1 MEYQKELIFF
11 QKSVERCG
19 VYLSVVARDTPVYRE
34 STVRVLLGMG
44 TPLMAAV
51 RPFIEHF
58 QPGCIYHLADG
69 FFLNYQFLLL
79 PEDRLLVLGPY
90 LSMQPSQSVI
100 FGLAQKA
107 GLSSTQLSRLQ
118 SAYQDVP
125 YLAENSPIHAM
136 LQTLCETVWSRFC
149 VQKLNLNETL
159 EQAKAYQEQGEDDI
173 LQHMHLLEV
182 RYRQEQALLDAV
194 AQGDKQTLSRLLVGI
209 GENSA
214 IEERLSDPVRNIKN
228 YCIIFNTSLKKAAQ
242 AGGVHPVDLNE
253 LSGTFAR
260 RIELASGTEEA
271 DRLMKEMALTYCEAV
286 RRCAVNGYSEMVQQ
300 AIMYIRHNLSANLTL
315 HTVAAAI
322 QKNASYLSTRF
333 RTETGMTITE
343 YILKHRIRLALFLL
357 SSTDLQVQTVAQYC
371 GILDMNYF
379 SKIFKKAMGQ
389 SPREYRRTVEG
400 LHLPHQAPFA
410 L

>member
-1 MEYQKELIFF
+1 MEYQRELVFF
-11 QKSVERCG
+11 QKSIERCG
-19 VYLSVVARDTPVYRE
+19 VDMSVVPQDAPVYRE
-34 STVRVLLGMG
+34 GAVRVLLGVKQ
-44 TPLMAAV
+44 PLMAAV

-58 QPGCIYHLADG
+58 VPGCIYHLADG
-69 FFLNYQFLLL
+69 FFLNYRFLLL
-79 PEDRLLVLGPY
+79 PEEKLLVLGPY

-100 FGLAQKA
+100 FGFAQKA
-107 GLSSTQLSRLQ
+107 GLSSTGLRRLHT
-118 SAYQDVP
+118 AYQKVP

-136 LQTLCETVWSRFC
+136 LQTLCEMVWSRFS
-149 VQKLNLNETL
+149 VQKIDLNETL
-159 EQAKAYQEQGEDDI
+159 TQSGEYRVHEEDDI
-173 LQHMHLLEV
+173 LHHMHLLEE

-194 AQGDKQTLSRLLVGI
+194 TQGNSELLSRLLRDI
-209 GENSA
+209 GENPA
-214 IEERLSDPVRNIKN
+214 IEHRLSDPVRNIKN

-253 LSGTFAR
+253 ISGAFAR

-271 DRLMKEMALTYCEAV
+271 DRLMREMAAAYCEAV
-286 RRCAVNGYSEMVQQ
+286 RRHAVNGYSEMVRE

-322 QKNASYLSTRF
+322 QKNASYLSARF
-333 RTETGMTITE
+333 HKETGTTLTD
-343 YILKHRIRLALFLL
+343 YILKQRMRLALFLL
-357 SSTDLQVQTVAQYC
+357 SSTDFPVQTVAQYC

-400 LHLPHQAPFA
+400 LHLPQKAPFA
-410 L
+410 K